1 MEEIT
6 QFVGNYGYGL
16 IFVWV
21 MLDQFG
27 VPIPAIPVL
36 IIAGAMSG
44 GEQMDLGVV
53 VLAATA
59 GCVPS
64 DIIWFEAGRRRGGAV
79 LKTLCKISLEPD
91 SCVRDTKDTFARHG
105 MKSLLVAKLIPGYQ
119 TLSPAL
125 AGMTGVSL
133 PRFMA
138 FDLPGALLWSALFIV
153 PGYLFR
159 EQVEVAMDAI
169 ARFGSGIGTAVV
181 LVLVGYAGWKFWHR
195 QQILRSLRIARM
207 LPEELKATLD
217 RGGEVTVVDLRDSIS
232 LDQLPHRIPGARV
245 ISVDE
250 IDARHEEIPRDQDVV
265 LYCT

>member
-6 QFVGNYGYGL
+6 QFVGSHGYGL

-36 IIAGAMSG
+36 IVAGAMSG
-44 GEQMDLGVV
+44 GDDLNLAGV

-59 GCVPS
+59 GCIPS

-91 SCVRDTKDTFARHG
+91 SCVRDTQSTFARYG
-105 MKSLLVAKLIPGYQ
+105 MKSLFLAKMIPGYQ

-125 AGMTGVSL
+125 AGMAGVSL
-133 PRFMA
+133 PRFLA
-138 FDLPGALLWSALFIV
+138 FDLPGALLWSVAFII
-153 PGYLFR
+153 PGYLLR
-159 EQVEVAMDAI
+159 DQVGVAMDLM
-169 ARFGSGIGTAVV
+169 ARFGTGIGSAVV
-181 LVLVGYAGWKFWHR
+181 TILVGYAAWKFWHR
-195 QQILRSLRIARM
+195 QRVLRSLRIARM
-207 LPEELKATLD
+207 LPEELKQALD
-217 RGGEVTVVDLRDSIS
+217 GGSAVTVVDLRDAIS
-232 LDQLPHRIPGARV
+232 VEYMPHRIPGAR
-245 ISVDE
+245 IMS
-250 IDARHEEIPRDQDVV
+250 IDDIETRHHEIPRDHDIV